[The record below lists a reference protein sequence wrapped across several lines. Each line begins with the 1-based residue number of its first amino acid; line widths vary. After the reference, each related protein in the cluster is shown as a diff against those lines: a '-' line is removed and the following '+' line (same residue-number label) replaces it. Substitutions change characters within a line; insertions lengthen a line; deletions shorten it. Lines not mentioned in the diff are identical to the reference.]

1 MSRSVGRSARG
12 ARPYRRPPG
21 VRQRHHPGGCPGGRI
36 SRIGDGQYQR
46 GELRHR
52 RLRRPPQHPGSRRL
66 TARLVEL
73 LHDWNHT
80 RPARPIIT
88 VYRAGTPDD
97 QLGPGVRIERS
108 DTRLTITW

>member
-1 MSRSVGRSARG
+1 MFDNGTTPAAAREAVSPASATAKR
-12 ARPYRRPPG
+12 
-21 VRQRHHPGGCPGGRI
+21 
-36 SRIGDGQYQR
+36 
-46 GELRHR
+46 RHR

-97 QLGPGVRIERS
+97 QLGP